1 MGLWMAPMGIG
12 MMAVSPLGGWV
23 TRRYSAKTTL
33 VLGSIIIAVGYGLST
48 IVTGSLVGLM
58 LTSTLASAGV
68 GFAYGAM
75 PALIM
80 ATTPA
85 KDKAA
90 ANGFNSLMRSFGT
103 TASAAVIGVVL
114 AQLSTPMGEYA
125 VPTLSGIRISL
136 LIGCAVAVGA
146 AVLAGFT
153 SSRRGVVAS
162 AEKVLAEASDEGVDA
177 AAR

>member
-1 MGLWMAPMGIG
+1 
-12 MMAVSPLGGWV
+12 
-23 TRRYSAKTTL
+23 
-33 VLGSIIIAVGYGLST
+33 
-48 IVTGSLVGLM
+48 
-58 LTSTLASAGV
+58 
-68 GFAYGAM
+68 M

-136 LIGCAVAVGA
+136 LIGCAVAVAA
-146 AVLAGFT
+146 AVLAAFT
-153 SSRRGVVAS
+153 SSRRGVVVS
-162 AEKVLAEASDEGVDA
+162 AEKVLAEASNEGVDA